1 MWIACL
7 AIAALYIASTALT
20 PLYPIY
26 RHEFVFSE
34 LVVTEIY
41 AVYVVGNLACLFF
54 FGRLS
59 DQIGRRRTAL
69 IAFAITALSAVL
81 FLIAQGTGELM
92 AARIVNG
99 FSAGLGAGAL
109 TAWIAELEP
118 SGNKARAAVAASS
131 ANLFGLAFGGVLAG
145 LLAELAPAP
154 LRTVFV
160 VYLGILVVVGL
171 LLSRVNETVE
181 HPTRDVRSLSLR
193 PRIGV
198 PREIRAAF
206 VAPACMTFAAFALG
220 GFYAALT
227 PGVLSEKLNNTAPS
241 VTGAVV
247 GLFFASAC
255 AAAAASRSLRSR
267 TAMFTG
273 SALLFP
279 GLALLIGA
287 ELAKSMLLVLLA
299 SVVSG
304 AAMSLSYRGSLQ
316 VVNEIAPR
324 EKRAEVVSTYL
335 LMCYSGNALPV
346 IGVGLLSLPFGATAA
361 HIAFAAVCA
370 ALGLTAIIAGL
381 ANRRRALCKETPR
394 PERAPSGSRRAARGH
409 PAAPHSHSTR

>member
-1 MWIACL
+1 MLPACL
-7 AIAALYIASTALT
+7 AIAVLYIASTALT

-41 AVYVVGNLACLFF
+41 AVYVVGNLASLFF
-54 FGRLS
+54 FGRVS
-59 DQIGRRRTAL
+59 DQAGRRVTAL
-69 IAFAITALSAVL
+69 VAFAITALSAVI
-81 FLIAQGTGELM
+81 FLTARGTGGLM

-118 SGNKARAAVAASS
+118 RGNRARAAVAASGS
-131 ANLFGLAFGGVLAG
+131 NLLGLAVGAVLAG

-160 VYLGILVVVGL
+160 VYLGILIVVGL
-171 LLSRVNETVE
+171 LLSRVKETVE
-181 HPTRDVRSLSLR
+181 HPKRATRSLSLK

-206 VAPACMTFAAFALG
+206 IAPACMAFASFALG
-220 GFYAALT
+220 GFYGALV

-247 GLFFASAC
+247 GLFFAC
-255 AAAAASRSLRSR
+255 AGATAAASRSLRSR

-273 SALLFP
+273 ASLLFA

-287 ELAKSMLLVLLA
+287 ELARSMFLVLA
-299 SVVSG
+299 ATVVAGS
-304 AAMSLSYRGSLQ
+304 AMSLGYRGSLQ
-316 VVNEIAPR
+316 VVNEIAPQ

-335 LMCYSGNALPV
+335 LTCYSGNAIPV
-346 IGVGLLSLPFGATAA
+346 IGVGLLSLPFGTTAA
-361 HIAFAAVCA
+361 HIIFAGVCA
-370 ALGLTAIIAGL
+370 ALGLSAIVAGV
-381 ANRRRALCKETPR
+381 ASRRRGAATP
-394 PERAPSGSRRAARGH
+394 SRRPSRAVG
-409 PAAPHSHSTR
+409 STRDSDAPRQSGRTGTSWR

>member
-26 RHEFVFSE
+26 RHSFVFSE

-41 AVYVVGNLACLFF
+41 AVYVVGNLASLFF

-59 DQIGRRRTAL
+59 DQVGRRLTTL
-69 IAFAITALSAVL
+69 VAFGITALSAVL

-118 SGNKARAAVAASS
+118 HGNRARAAVAASA

-154 LRTVFV
+154 LHTVFA
-160 VYLGILVVVGL
+160 VYLDMLIVVAL
-171 LLSRVNETVE
+171 LLTRVKETVE
-181 HPTRDVRSLSLR
+181 HSTPDVRSLSLR

-198 PREIRAAF
+198 PKEIRAAF
-206 VAPACMTFAAFALG
+206 VAPACIAFASFALG
-220 GFYAALT
+220 GFYAALV
-227 PGVLSEKLNNTAPS
+227 PGVLYEKLDNTAPS
-241 VTGAVV
+241 VTGAIV
-247 GLFFASAC
+247 GLFFAC
-255 AAAAASRSLRSR
+255 AGATAAASRSLRSR

-273 SALLFP
+273 AGLLFA
-279 GLALLIGA
+279 GLALLISA
-287 ELAKSMLLVLLA
+287 DLARSMPLIIVA
-299 SVVSG
+299 SIVAG
-304 AAMSLSYRGSLQ
+304 AAMSLGYRGSLQ
-316 VVNEIAPR
+316 VVNEIAPQD
-324 EKRAEVVSTYL
+324 KRAEIVSTYL
-335 LMCYSGNALPV
+335 LTCYSGNAVPV
-346 IGVGLLSLPFGATAA
+346 IGVGLLSLALGATAA
-361 HIAFAAVCA
+361 HIVFAGVCA
-370 ALGLTAIIAGL
+370 ALGLTAIIAGV
-381 ANRRRALCKETPR
+381 ASRRRELCKEIPR
-394 PERAPSGSRRAARGH
+394 PEQAPSGSRRVDHGH
-409 PAAPHSHSTR
+409 PAARHSHSTR